1 MPLVIHCTKKLLAE
15 IPDRCIDPSASG
27 AGWHANLLRFER
39 RKCVLFTHDETLYSV
54 FVPGLRKPEFER
66 LDKVLGQRLFKAL
79 LWDVFSQ
86 MQIERMLE
94 TCRVIRF
101 TRSSYRSVLG
111 SMNNIRFEIG
121 AYVEHGG
128 GLTSV
133 DLAQLHHE
141 LNRNPLSAIGYRYAV
156 DRLQEYLARVPD
168 SSAAGDE
175 GGGQSG
181 SGSRVRD
188 RS

>member
-1 MPLVIHCTKKLLAE
+1 MPLVIHCTQKLLAE
-15 IPDRCIDPSASG
+15 IPERFIEPSASG
-27 AGWHANLLRFER
+27 ASWHANLLRLER

-66 LDKVLGQRLFKAL
+66 LDKVFGQRLFKAL
-79 LWDVFSQ
+79 LWDAFSQ
-86 MQIERMLE
+86 AQIERMLE
-94 TCRVIRF
+94 ACRVIRF
-101 TRSSYRSVLG
+101 TRSSNRSVLG
-111 SMNNIRFEIG
+111 SMNDMRFQIG
-121 AYVEHGG
+121 AYLEHDG

-141 LNRNPLSAIGYRYAV
+141 LNRTPFSAIGYGYAV
-156 DRLQEYLARVPD
+156 KRLQEYLARAPD

-175 GGGQSG
+175 GGGQS
-181 SGSRVRD
+181 SSDPRVRD